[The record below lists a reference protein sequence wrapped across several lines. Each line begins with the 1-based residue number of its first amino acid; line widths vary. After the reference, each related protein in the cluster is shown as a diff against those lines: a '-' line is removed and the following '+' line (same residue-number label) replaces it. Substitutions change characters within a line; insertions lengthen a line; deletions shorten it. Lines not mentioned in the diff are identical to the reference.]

1 MSKEYNG
8 ASTDVL
14 MKEVISLIDGVNSDW
29 ARIQAKGNAA
39 AGRRIRKALDDIA
52 RIKVDVRKAMI
63 KEGR

>member
-8 ASTDVL
+8 PTTDEL
-14 MKEVISLIDGVNSDW
+14 MEDVVELINEVNSDW
-29 ARIQAKGNAA
+29 EKVKEKHNAA

-52 RIKVDVRKAMI
+52 RIKVDVRKAML